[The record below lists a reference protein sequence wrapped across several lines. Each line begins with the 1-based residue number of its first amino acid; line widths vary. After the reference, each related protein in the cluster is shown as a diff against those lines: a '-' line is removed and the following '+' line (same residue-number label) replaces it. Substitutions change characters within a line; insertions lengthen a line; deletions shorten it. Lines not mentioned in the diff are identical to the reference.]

1 MATIK
6 WSEEA
11 QRWLRDIFD
20 YIARDNPAAARK
32 VVAGRDDPAQIL
44 HRFPEMG
51 RRRCRKPV
59 EELICC

>member
-20 YIARDNPAAARK
+20 YIARDNPAAA
-32 VVAGRDDPAQIL
+32 QIL

-51 RRRCRKPV
+51 RRRRRKPV